1 MPEKRLLLRN
11 LHVPGIAGIETYER
25 TGGYRS
31 LRRAVLELGPDAVL
45 QEVMTSNLRGRGG
58 AGFPTGRKWSFLPKD
73 GRPRYL
79 VCNGDESEPGTCKDQ
94 EIIYRLPHLLL
105 EGVLTSAYAIGAE
118 QAFIYLRGEFKEGY
132 RILEQAIAEARAG
145 HFLGDDVLGSGRRLE
160 VSLYLGAGAYI
171 CGEET
176 ALLESLEGRRGLP
189 RLKPPFP
196 ATAGLYGMPTVVN
209 NVETLAAV
217 VPIIEMGGA
226 AYAQLGTEG
235 SAGTK
240 IFSVSGHVRRPGNF
254 EVELGKVTLGE
265 LLNDLAGGPPEGRK
279 FKAVIPG
286 GSSVP
291 YLTPDKFDTPL
302 DYESLKAAGTMLGSG
317 GVIVLDDSVSIVDA
331 SLRLMEFYRHESCG
345 KCTPCR
351 EGTMWLQQAL
361 ERLHGG
367 EGRRGDLL
375 TIQGL
380 CEHIDGQTF
389 CPLGDAAIA
398 ALGSALRIFRDEFDQ
413 SIPGGRDRRVEEV
426 AR

>member
-1 MPEKRLLLRN
+1 MPETRLLFR
-11 LHVPGIAGIETYER
+11 HIDVPGIAGIDVYER
-25 TGGYRS
+25 EGGYRS
-31 LRRAVLELGPDAVL
+31 LRKAVTEMSPDDVV

-73 GRPRYL
+73 GRTRYL

-94 EIIYRLPHLLL
+94 EIIYRHPHLLI

-118 QAFIYLRGEFKEGY
+118 QAFIYLRGEFKDGY
-132 RILEQAIAEARAG
+132 LTLRRAIAEARAKG
-145 HFLGDDVLGSGRRLE
+145 YLGDDVLGSGRRLDIR
-160 VSLYLGAGAYI
+160 LYLGAGSYI

-176 ALLESLEGRRGLP
+176 AQLESLEGRRGMP

-217 VPIIEMGGA
+217 VPIVEMGGTE
-226 AYAQLGTEG
+226 YARLGTKE

-240 IFSVSGHVRRPGNF
+240 LFSVSGNVRRPGNY
-254 EVELGKVTLGE
+254 EVELGKVTMGE
-265 LLNDLAGGPPEGRK
+265 LLHDLAGGPPEGRS

-291 YLTPDKFDTPL
+291 FLPPDKFDTPL
-302 DYESLKAAGTMLGSG
+302 DYESMRAAGTMLGSG
-317 GVIVLDDSVSIVDA
+317 GVIVLDDQASIVDA

-351 EGTMWLQQAL
+351 EGTMWLAQAL
-361 ERLHGG
+361 RRIVAG
-367 EGRRGDLL
+367 EGRQGDLK
-375 TIQGL
+375 TIEGL
-380 CEHIDGQTF
+380 IAHIDGQTF

-398 ALGSALRIFRDEFDQ
+398 ALGSALRLFRGEFEERIATPERQ
-413 SIPGGRDRRVEEV
+413 LEEV
-426 AR
+426 AQ

>member
-1 MPEKRLLLRN
+1 MPETRLLLRN
-11 LHVPGIAGIETYER
+11 LHVPGISGIETYER
-25 TGGYRS
+25 EGGYRS
-31 LRRAVLELGPDAVL
+31 LRRAVLELGPDEVL
-45 QEVMTSNLRGRGG
+45 KEVMTSNLRGRGG

-94 EIIYRLPHLLL
+94 EIIYRMPHLLL

-132 RILEQAIAEARAG
+132 RILERAIAEARAG
-145 HFLGDDVLGSGRRLE
+145 HYLGDDVLGSGRRIE

-171 CGEET
+171 CGEEP

-226 AYAQLGTEG
+226 AYARLGTER

-265 LLNDLAGGPPEGRK
+265 LLYDLAGGPPAGRS

-351 EGTMWLQQAL
+351 EGTMWLQQVL
-361 ERLHGG
+361 GRLREG
-367 EGRRGDLL
+367 EGRRGDLQ
-375 TIQGL
+375 TIEGL

-398 ALGSALRIFRDEFDQ
+398 ALGSGLRIFRDEFEQ
-413 SIPGGRDRRVEEV
+413 SMPGGRDRMAAEV